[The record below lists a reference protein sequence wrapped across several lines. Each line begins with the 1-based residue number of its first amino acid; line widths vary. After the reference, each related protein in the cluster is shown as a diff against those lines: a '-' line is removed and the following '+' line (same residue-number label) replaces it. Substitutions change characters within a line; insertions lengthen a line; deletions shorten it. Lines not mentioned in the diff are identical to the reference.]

1 MGSIDDFLND
11 LKAQHQ
17 QKQSGERQPPPADP
31 SPKQSQEDEPMDD
44 VLADIKSQF
53 VRGNDT
59 EGEEVGLDELR
70 QRYQQ
75 EKNAPS
81 VKSEASESDLD
92 QIRQRY
98 KPEKNAPSAESEA
111 SEADLDQIR
120 QRYKPEKN
128 APSAE
133 SEASEADLD
142 QIRQRY
148 EAQKKQVS
156 APSSGVEPDLEQV
169 RLKAMQMRSQR
180 EAAKASA
187 AQTDDVLDNMRDR
200 YIQNRAIE
208 RQKREAAEREEK
220 LRRQQRKAL
229 TPRAREWLAR
239 LDPYS
244 DEGFW
249 FESFAQGYGDRLEAA
264 LDYLQALENTSR

>member
-31 SPKQSQEDEPMDD
+31 SPKQSQENEPMDD

-59 EGEEVGLDELR
+59 EGEDVGLDELR
-70 QRYQQ
+70 QRYQP

-81 VKSEASESDLD
+81 VKSEASELDLD

-98 KPEKNAPSAESEA
+98 KPEKNAPSVKSEA
-111 SEADLDQIR
+111 SEL
-120 QRYKPEKN
+120 
-128 APSAE
+128 
-133 SEASEADLD
+133 DLD

-148 EAQKKQVS
+148 EAQKKQGS
-156 APSSGVEPDLEQV
+156 APSSGAEPDLEQV
-169 RLKAMQMRSQR
+169 RLRAMQMRSQR

-220 LRRQQRKAL
+220 LRRQQREAL
-229 TPRAREWLAR
+229 KPRAREWLAR

-249 FESFAQGYGDRLEAA
+249 FDSFAQGYGDRLEAA
-264 LDYLQALENTSR
+264 VDYLQALEDTSR